1 MSDAVFDLH
10 SRQLRAALAVAE
22 YRSFVAAAAALKVSQ
37 PALTRTIKQLE
48 ARLGL
53 LLFARSTREVAVTD
67 AGKEFA
73 ALAER
78 LINDLKI
85 GVESV
90 RERSSERRG
99 QIFVASV
106 ISLASLV
113 SPRLIAGFARRYG
126 GVEIH
131 FREGLQGGVRD
142 DVRSGVADFGVGYL
156 DRLPR
161 LFATERLGAER
172 FHAVLP
178 AGHKLAAQREIRLKA
193 LEDVPLVSLPAE
205 SRTRRLI
212 DAAAAAAGITLNHA
226 ATANRLPTLYSLVG
240 NGVGLAVLAQSECSR
255 GKDAAVVSRPLVD
268 PCITADIGIIRLRE
282 RDLSAA
288 AASLLAVIRTGLKEA
303 ASPRGKPRARRRKR
317 SLVAAAV
324 RRRNSAMQR

>member
-1 MSDAVFDLH
+1 MIDAVPDLH

-22 YRSFVAAAAALKVSQ
+22 YRSFVAAAAGLKVSQ

-48 ARLGL
+48 ARLGV
-53 LLFARSTREVAVTD
+53 LLFTRSTREVAVTD

-90 RERSSERRG
+90 RERASEQRG
-99 QIFVASV
+99 QIVVASV

-113 SPRLIAGFARRYG
+113 SPRLIADFARRYG

-131 FREGLQGGVRD
+131 LREGLQSSVRD

-161 LFATERLGAER
+161 LFATERLGEER
-172 FHAVLP
+172 FHVILP
-178 AGHKLAAQREIRLKA
+178 AGHALAAQREIRLRA
-193 LEDVPLVSLPAE
+193 LKDVPLVSLPAE
-205 SRTRRLI
+205 SHTRGLLA
-212 DAAAAAAGITLNHA
+212 AAAAAAGITLNYA

-240 NGVGLAVLAQSECSR
+240 NGVGVAVLAQSECPRS
-255 GKDAAVVSRPLVD
+255 KDAAVVSRPVVD
-268 PCITADIGIIRLRE
+268 PCIAAEIGVVRLRE

-288 AASLLAVIRTGLKEA
+288 AASLLAVIRAGLKEA
-303 ASPRGKPRARRRKR
+303 ASGRGERRAPRRKQ
-317 SLVAAAV
+317 SLAAAA
-324 RRRNSAMQR
+324 RRRNSAMRR

>member
-1 MSDAVFDLH
+1 MIDAVPDLH

-48 ARLGL
+48 AKLGV
-53 LLFARSTREVAVTD
+53 LLFARSTREVAVTE

-99 QIFVASV
+99 QIVVASV
-106 ISLASLV
+106 VSLASLV
-113 SPRLIAGFARRYG
+113 SPRLIADFARRYG

-131 FREGLQGGVRD
+131 FREGLQGSVRD

-178 AGHKLAAQREIRLKA
+178 AGHRLAAQREIRLKA
-193 LEDVPLVSLPAE
+193 LEDVPLVSLPTE

-212 DAAAAAAGITLNHA
+212 DAAPPRRGSRSTTPQPRTVCRRS
-226 ATANRLPTLYSLVG
+226 TA
-240 NGVGLAVLAQSECSR
+240 
-255 GKDAAVVSRPLVD
+255 
-268 PCITADIGIIRLRE
+268 
-282 RDLSAA
+282 
-288 AASLLAVIRTGLKEA
+288 
-303 ASPRGKPRARRRKR
+303 
-317 SLVAAAV
+317 
-324 RRRNSAMQR
+324 